1 MLAVLGG
8 CASQLSTYVR
18 ADGGPI
24 DAAQE
29 QATMAQCKGEA
40 STTVN
45 GVDISDP
52 LKRHRHQRLRHAYP
66 TGWSSSQQ
74 QLLLANFALAAEE
87 EVACS

>member
-1 MLAVLGG
+1 MRPFLIAAMLAVLGG

-29 QATMAQCKGEA
+29 QATMAQCKGEV

-45 GVDISDP
+45 GVDTLKSDTIIGACMG
-52 LKRHRHQRLRHAYP
+52 RNGYIQTLR
-66 TGWSSSQQ
+66 
-74 QLLLANFALAAEE
+74 
-87 EVACS
+87 